1 MCWKLAEVRAL
12 SNDYIY
18 LEISSVFY
26 ACVIVCLN
34 MCICLMWCNMN
45 YEHGCF
51 VIYSRDENL
60 FENMLYSTHVW
71 VVVVNF
77 IWLYNMK
84 CWCMYMIEYLVVH
97 DVYLSYIWFCEIY
110 VLTCGVITYACMI
123 CKVLHEHIWLCM
135 SVGDCTGCV
144 GWRLPYIW

>member
-18 LEISSVFY
+18 LEISSAFY
-26 ACVIVCLN
+26 ACEIVCLN

-45 YEHGCF
+45 YEHDCF
-51 VIYSRDENL
+51 VIYSHDENL

-77 IWLYNMK
+77 IWLNNMK
-84 CWCMYMIEYLVVH
+84 CWCMYLIEYLVVH
-97 DVYLSYIWFCEIY
+97 DVYLSYIWLWKYMYEHVIGLHMILKNIY
-110 VLTCGVITYACMI
+110 ADMWLRITYA
-123 CKVLHEHIWLCM
+123 
-135 SVGDCTGCV
+135 
-144 GWRLPYIW
+144 GWYVIDALA